1 MNWVFMLVYTVELP
15 ATDLDTP
22 VRARRKIQVHLREMS
37 AYGRTQTWGLYVAG
51 TKCLL
56 IGGAL

>member
-1 MNWVFMLVYTVELP
+1 MLVYTVELP